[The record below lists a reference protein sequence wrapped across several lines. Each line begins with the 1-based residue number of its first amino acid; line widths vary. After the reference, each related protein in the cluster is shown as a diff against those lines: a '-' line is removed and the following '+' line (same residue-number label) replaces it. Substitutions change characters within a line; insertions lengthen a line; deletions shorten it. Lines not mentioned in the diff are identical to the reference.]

1 MKRGNILAIVLAVIG
16 LVVAAWLLG
25 LFKGSGKYDNP
36 EMWNASYR
44 HTDDMPFGME
54 LFDSVMAVSLP
65 NGYRYAKIS
74 VDEACRADSAGLV
87 SLAYIYS
94 TAYFSDDE
102 EQQLL
107 DFAARG
113 NNLLLVANNYPE
125 DIYDEES
132 NTSLARSLGFSIIRF
147 ADFDFSEFKD
157 SLQAAAKDSIQW
169 TVDGQ
174 VFHMPPQLISAALE
188 NKNMSNEKLATT
200 EVVVHEPDGAVGWRE
215 TRPVLLQRNYG
226 KGKIVIATNT
236 LLFTN
241 YGVLHPEISAYVGRV
256 MALVAD
262 KPTIRFSDNFAKSQ
276 GDEDGQSQSP
286 LKFLLAHKPTRWALI
301 VALATIALFF
311 VFRARRRQ
319 RVIPV
324 MSLPDNKSVEFAR
337 VLGTIYYRR
346 GNHRDLLNKKFLHFA
361 YEVRRR
367 LFVDVTDPAA
377 DEHTV
382 AALANVTGMPANI
395 LQTQLGV
402 LRSALQPSDEQLD
415 KEQLQ
420 QYIDFMNNVIKHVTF
435 GSKNGSY

>member
-1 MKRGNILAIVLAVIG
+1 MNKNNVLVALLVLAG
-16 LVVAAWLLG
+16 LLAAAWLLG
-25 LFKGSGKYDNP
+25 IFSSSGKYDNP
-36 EMWNASYR
+36 AKWNATYR

-65 NGYRYAKIS
+65 HGYRYAKVS

-94 TAYFSDDE
+94 TAYFSDEE

-107 DFAARG
+107 AFAARG

-132 NTSLARSLGFSIIRF
+132 NTSLARSLGFSSIRF

-157 SLQAAAKDSIQW
+157 SLQVAANDSIQW
-169 TVDGQ
+169 TVGGQ
-174 VFHMPPQLISAALE
+174 VFYMPPQLLSAALE
-188 NKNMSNEKLATT
+188 NKNMSNKKMATT
-200 EVVVHEPDGAVGWRE
+200 EVVVHEPDGDVGWRE

-256 MALVAD
+256 MDLVDD
-262 KPTIRFSDNFAKSQ
+262 KPVVRFNDSATPKWEKTDS
-276 GDEDGQSQSP
+276 SSPSP
-286 LKFLLAHKPTRWALI
+286 LSFLLKNKPTRWALI
-301 VALATIALFF
+301 VALVAIGLFF

-324 MSLPDNKSVEFAR
+324 MSLPENKSVEFAK

-346 GNHRDLLNKKFLHFA
+346 GNHRDLLNKKYRYFA
-361 YEVRRR
+361 YELRRR
-367 LFVDVTDPAA
+367 LFVDVTDSNA
-377 DEHTV
+377 DVHTV
-382 AALANVTGMPANI
+382 AALASVTGMSASD
-395 LQTQLGV
+395 LQMQLNV
-402 LRSALQPSDEQLD
+402 LRKALLPDDKQLD
-415 KEQLQ
+415 KEQMR
-420 QYIDFMNNVIKHVTF
+420 QYIRFMNKVIKHVNF
-435 GSKNGSY
+435 GSKNL

>member
-1 MKRGNILAIVLAVIG
+1 MNKNNVLVALLVLAG
-16 LVVAAWLLG
+16 LLAAAWLLG
-25 LFKGSGKYDNP
+25 IFSSSGKYDNP
-36 EMWNASYR
+36 AKWNATYR

-65 NGYRYAKIS
+65 NGYRYAKVS

-94 TAYFSDDE
+94 TAYFSDEE

-107 DFAARG
+107 AFAARG

-132 NTSLARSLGFSIIRF
+132 NTSLARSLGFSSIRF

-157 SLQAAAKDSIQW
+157 SLQVAAKDSIQW
-169 TVDGQ
+169 TVGGQ
-174 VFHMPPQLISAALE
+174 VFHMPPQLLSAALE
-188 NKNMSNEKLATT
+188 NKNMSNKKMATT
-200 EVVVHEPDGAVGWRE
+200 EVVVHEPDGDVGWRE

-241 YGVLHPEISAYVGRV
+241 YGVLHPDISAYVGRV
-256 MALVAD
+256 MDLVDD
-262 KPTIRFSDNFAKSQ
+262 KPVVRFNDSATPKWEKTDS
-276 GDEDGQSQSP
+276 SSPSP
-286 LKFLLAHKPTRWALI
+286 LSFLLKNKPTRWTLI
-301 VALATIALFF
+301 VALVAIGVFF

-324 MSLPDNKSVEFAR
+324 MSLPENKSVEFAK

-346 GNHRDLLNKKFLHFA
+346 GNHRDLLNKKYRYFA
-361 YEVRRR
+361 YELRRR
-367 LFVDVTDPAA
+367 LFVDVTDSNA
-377 DEHTV
+377 DVHTV
-382 AALANVTGMPANI
+382 AALASVTGMSASD
-395 LQTQLGV
+395 LQMQLNV
-402 LRSALQPSDEQLD
+402 LRKALLPDDKQLD
-415 KEQLQ
+415 KEQMR
-420 QYIDFMNNVIKHVTF
+420 QYIRFMNKVLKHVNF
-435 GSKNGSY
+435 GSKNL